1 MKARMKKKK
10 REVRNSEFRMKPY
23 EELTIEDNFMYTIVI
38 SNLEIC
44 KTFLKIVLDVKID
57 ER

>member
-23 EELTIEDNFMYTIVI
+23 EELTIEDNFMYTKVM

-44 KTFLKIVLDVKID
+44 KTFLEIVLDVKID

>member
-1 MKARMKKKK
+1 
-10 REVRNSEFRMKPY
+10 MKPY